1 MYISVY
7 ITHTHTRIYI
17 SRDYDNTFNHNCIIY
32 MAKEQDDI
40 VKYPKDKM
48 ISYYF
53 FFFFFTAFFSSLLL

>member
-17 SRDYDNTFNHNCIIY
+17 SRDFENTVNHNCIIY

-48 ISYYF
+48 ISY
-53 FFFFFTAFFSSLLL
+53 